1 MAEFSY
7 QADIAPLR
15 SQFFPVTNVRA
26 QDVRALNTDYLKNIA
41 PLEQQSL
48 KLLGEAQDDLR
59 KSAMM
64 QDYETRRE
72 IQAQQLETMQFKFKQ
87 DKEQAQA
94 EMEAAD
100 LLSGLDDTLR
110 AFDDPTDKQAAFLQF
125 TADNPQ
131 VMKSAVGRTTMQLY
145 GQAIASDR
153 AAQQRQKDRMLDAAI
168 RTKQFGVVEALN
180 ENTITPQAAAQQLGL
195 GLAAEKEAEAA
206 QKEQKRLSE
215 TYADMLEYRK
225 SPSLFTTKTN
235 EKFDLSQLGTN
246 PSALDA
252 ILANAAPE
260 ELRLKTQ
267 AYDKLLREMQQL
279 TGKDFDT
286 LDEMYEDD
294 HALLYREH
302 GDILSK
308 RANVYNPIPSEV
320 ELEIGSAIRRR

>member
-72 IQAQQLETMQFKFKQ
+72 IQAQQLEAMQFKFQQ
-87 DKEQAQA
+87 DKENAIAEAEAAQA
-94 EMEAAD
+94 
-100 LLSGLDDTLR
+100 LSALDDTLR
-110 AFDDPTDKQAAFLQF
+110 AFDDPTDKQSALLQF
-125 TADNPQ
+125 AADTPQ

-145 GQAIASDR
+145 SQSIASDR
-153 AAQQRQKDRMLDAAI
+153 AAKQRQQDRMADILIRAGQFEAADQVSSGIMTAPDAAK
-168 RTKQFGVVEALN
+168 RLG
-180 ENTITPQAAAQQLGL
+180 QAVT
-195 GLAAEKEAEAA
+195 AEKEAEAA
-206 QKEQKRLSE
+206 KKEQKRLSE
-215 TYADMLEYRK
+215 TYADMMEYRK

-235 EKFDLSQLGTN
+235 EKFDLSMLETN
-246 PSALDA
+246 PSALEA
-252 ILANAAPE
+252 VIANAAPE
-260 ELRLKTQ
+260 DLRLKTQ

-286 LDEMYEDD
+286 LDDMYEDD

-302 GDILSK
+302 GDILSQ
-308 RANVYNPIPSEV
+308 RANVYNPIPSEA
-320 ELEIGSAIRRR
+320 ELEIGSGFRRR